1 MPHPSHAGN
10 AERGRGAMSR
20 QRVGEIRITQRD
32 LRVGR
37 QVYPLFTISRVQAVP
52 MFTPRGSQRS
62 RVFWLVVLTLV
73 TALLVWWGFL
83 VIAWAPAMWALL
95 LLPRTVRHAM
105 TPQRYGLVVESAGV
119 RYETLSAGDPH
130 EVHRLVEL
138 VRRALREPPETD
150 QVLPVSADVALA

>member
-1 MPHPSHAGN
+1 MT
-10 AERGRGAMSR
+10 
-20 QRVGEIRITQRD
+20 EIRITQRD

-52 MFTPRGSQRS
+52 LFVPRGSQRR
-62 RVFWLVVLTLV
+62 RVFWLVVLALV
-73 TALLVWWGFL
+73 ATVLAWRGFL
-83 VIAWAPAMWALL
+83 VVAVVPAVWALL

-105 TPQRYGLVVESAGV
+105 TPRRYGMFVESAGV
-119 RYETLSAGDPH
+119 RYATLSAGDPY

-150 QVLPVSADVALA
+150 QILPVSEDVVAV